1 MKLLGTIAITVA
13 LSLATPVSA
22 TIFSKRNEAIRA
34 QVAADLEAKEA
45 IRRQDRER
53 FAALRTSGGTFYKR
67 GSKPYPVCK
76 TKDDYAQYMGFL
88 IGRYSNLPAD
98 GQCWELSNDTEV
110 EFVPFADLDEHCNPV
125 NGVCQFKYS
134 YFGKIRPTFWT
145 SIHSITPND

>member
-1 MKLLGTIAITVA
+1 MRSLGAIAITVA
-13 LSLATPVSA
+13 LLLATPISA
-22 TIFSKRNEAIRA
+22 TMFSK
-34 QVAADLEAKEA
+34 QVEADLARLSAEMEAKEA
-45 IRRQDRER
+45 IGRQDRER

-88 IGRYSNLPAD
+88 IGQYSNLPAD

-110 EFVPFADLDEHCNPV
+110 EFVPSAALDEHCNPV
-125 NGVCQFKYS
+125 SGVCQFKYS
-134 YFGKIRPTFWT
+134 YFGEMRPTFWT